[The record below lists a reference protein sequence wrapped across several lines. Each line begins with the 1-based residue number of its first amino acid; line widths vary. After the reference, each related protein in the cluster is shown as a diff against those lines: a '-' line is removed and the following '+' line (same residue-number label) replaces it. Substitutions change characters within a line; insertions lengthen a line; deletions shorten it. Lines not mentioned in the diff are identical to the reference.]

1 MSKVRALPRRPRSPP
16 APERSRRLPA
26 QVVALLALVGSA
38 AAFVPAAAPRSVA
51 PAKAVFDEYVGGEGG
66 MPGMAYQFDP
76 MGLSESNP
84 EMVPWFREAE
94 LKHGR
99 VWCAARRVLLSRP
112 LALALS
118 PPSRRARGV
127 RLARARA
134 LAARSARAPRSPTFE
149 RARRPRGGR
158 CPFPPWARPPANP

>member
-38 AAFVPAAAPRSVA
+38 AASVPAAAPRSVA

-76 MGLSESNP
+76 AGLAESNP

-99 VWCAARRVLLSRP
+99 VWCVRGERPRAFFLARSHAGFRAP
-112 LALALS
+112 LARS
-118 PPSRRARGV
+118 PRERRRAGI
-127 RLARARA
+127 
-134 LAARSARAPRSPTFE
+134 SARL
-149 RARRPRGGR
+149 
-158 CPFPPWARPPANP
+158 